1 MRQVTVIHYRVNG
14 YLDTLMTLG
23 FDAQMEK
30 ACFGSIE
37 RRIVA
42 LIDALLVEAVTAEL
56 PGNG

>member
-1 MRQVTVIHYRVNG
+1 
-14 YLDTLMTLG
+14 
-23 FDAQMEK
+23 MEK